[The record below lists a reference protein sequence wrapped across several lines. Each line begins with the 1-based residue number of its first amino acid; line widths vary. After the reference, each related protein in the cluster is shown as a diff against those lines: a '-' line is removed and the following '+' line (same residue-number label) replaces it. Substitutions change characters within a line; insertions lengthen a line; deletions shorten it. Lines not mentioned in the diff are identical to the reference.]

1 MKTNQNSLDIFCA
14 EKINKLEKNASF
26 RTLKTTHRGAEAKSR
41 QSGKFLISFSC
52 NDYLGLSHHPTILE
66 KANEAARL
74 YGAGPGPIIQSAAAP
89 AAVELLRCDPPRGIS
104 F

>member
-74 YGAGPGPIIQSAAAP
+74 YGAGAAASRLITGNYP
-89 AAVELLRCDPPRGIS
+89 LLEDLE
-104 F
+104 